1 MKSAPRPP
9 ASIATRLLP
18 AMLFACLG
26 VTIVSPGWS
35 DDSGRGENRARIE
48 PKGFFYGGAL
58 GVRREVYEGFDRRVI
73 PLPVIGYR
81 GDRLLVFGP
90 FVNYEIVDTGAL
102 SFDLR
107 LSPRFQGFDESD
119 SDVFRGMEERKFSM
133 DAGAGLTWERN
144 DWKVELVGLADILGR
159 SDGQEWRFGLSRAYR
174 AGKLLFEP
182 SVGLS
187 YLDSRHVEYYY
198 GVDDDEAT
206 GTRPAYSGS
215 SALNTRLGLNLF
227 TAAWFG
233 GLTRIGIENTWYDS
247 PIEDSP
253 LTDTDSSLGVF
264 IAFSKFFD
272 G

>member
-1 MKSAPRPP
+1 MNPETAL
-9 ASIATRLLP
+9 RLLHP
-18 AMLFACLG
+18 TLCALG
-26 VTIVSPGWS
+26 LWLAAVIAAPVLA

-58 GVRREVYEGFDRRVI
+58 GIRREIYEDFDRRVI

-90 FVNYEIVDTGAL
+90 FVNYEVVDTGAL

-107 LSPRFQGFDESD
+107 LSPRFQGFDEDD
-119 SDVFRGMEERKFSM
+119 SDVFEGMEERKFSM
-133 DAGAGLTWERN
+133 DAGAGLTWERD
-144 DWKVELVGLADILGR
+144 DWKIELAGLADILDR
-159 SDGQEWRFGLSRAYR
+159 SDGREWRLGLGRAWRY
-174 AGKLLFEP
+174 GPILLEP
-182 SVGLS
+182 QIGLS
-187 YLDSRHVEYYY
+187 YLDSKHVDYYY

-206 GTRPAYSGS
+206 RSRPAYSGG
-215 SALNTRLGLNLF
+215 SALNTRLGIDLF
-227 TAAWFG
+227 TPAWFG

-247 PIEDSP
+247 SIDDSP